1 MKTLFLIL
9 FNSLLINAFAQNETV
24 IGSQT
29 WANQNLNVET
39 FSNGDVIK
47 QAKTA
52 EEWVA
57 FSKNKTPAWCYYNFD
72 ASNGDKVGK
81 LYNWYAVNDQR
92 DLAPEGWKIPTQ
104 QDWLQLKEYLGVSQN
119 GRKLKS
125 QQGWGSSISHN
136 GSNEVGFNG
145 YPAGMIEDSGEFKFG
160 DTEAYRAACYWTKT
174 TYAED
179 ANSAHYHCL
188 NANQFQVASWK
199 GNKGCGFSVRCIK

>member
-9 FNSLLINAFAQNETV
+9 FNALIFTAFAQNETV

-92 DLAPEGWKIPTQ
+92 GLAPEGWKIPTQ
-104 QDWLQLKEYLGVSQN
+104 QDWLQLKEFLGVSTN
-119 GRKLKS
+119 GQKLKS
-125 QQGWGSSISHN
+125 QQGWGSVANN
-136 GSNEVGFNG
+136 GTNEVGFNG
-145 YPAGMIEDSGEFKFG
+145 YPAGFIRDSGEFKFG
-160 DTEAYRAACYWTKT
+160 DTRAFYWTKT

-179 ANSAHYHCL
+179 ANSAHFHSL
-188 NANQFQVASWK
+188 DKNQFQVVSGETSK
-199 GNKGCGFSVRCIK
+199 DYGFSVRCIK